1 MKIYDYNGKK
11 NISGDRIRQARV
23 VQRMRQEDLAAKLQI
38 AGVNMERDSISRIE
52 IGTRFVS
59 DFELKVFAKVLG
71 VSVLWLLDM
80 EELKSGGVV
89 PP

>member
-1 MKIYDYNGKK
+1 VKIYDYNGKK

-80 EELKSGGVV
+80 EE
-89 PP
+89 

>member
-1 MKIYDYNGKK
+1 MKIYDYDGKK

-59 DFELKVFAKVLG
+59 DFELKVIAKVLG

-80 EELKSGGVV
+80 EE
-89 PP
+89 